1 MKSSTVIQK
10 VIEELKSK
18 DPVIKKADD
27 DRVTMEALC
36 KKIQAEEDKKLDK
49 EILAF
54 LKENGP
60 SGSAVL
66 LTLHIP
72 HQRHPKEFSY
82 ITLENDALT
91 GWSVCYYVDFGKTT
105 RYKLRKRHDIEAMNP
120 NHIMTEFAKV
130 LKRYLGV

>member
-1 MKSSTVIQK
+1 MKTSTVLQK

-18 DPVIKKADD
+18 DLAIKKADD
-27 DRVTMEALC
+27 DRVIMEELC
-36 KKIQAEEDKKLDK
+36 KKIQSEEDNKLDK
-49 EILAF
+49 EIFEF

-60 SGSAVL
+60 RGNAVL

-72 HQRHPKEFSY
+72 YQRHPKEFSY

-105 RYKLRKRHDIEAMNP
+105 QYKLKKRHDIEATGP
-120 NHIMTEFAKV
+120 NYIMTEFAKI